1 MRFIG
6 FYNYTVWLTYISL
19 LSGAMG
25 IMLAC
30 GGHAILAVVCLAL
43 SGLLDAFDGKVA
55 RTKKDRTEAEK
66 QYGIELDSLCDLV
79 CFGALPVAICW
90 RLGMRGVFGV
100 AILLFYI
107 LAGLIRLAWF
117 NVTEEERQ
125 QETSENRHY
134 YQGLPITS
142 IAVILPVF
150 YAGSVWM
157 GEWFLPALH
166 VLMLVVGL
174 LFILN
179 FRFCKPDNKTL
190 VILIVVTAAAVLF
203 VLVRRHFGGYVP
215 GAWRG
220 RLSR

>member
-19 LSGAMG
+19 LSGAAG

-30 GGHAILAVVCLAL
+30 SGHGTLAVVCLAL

-55 RTKKDRTEAEK
+55 RTKTDRTEAEK
-66 QYGIELDSLCDLV
+66 KYGIQLDSLCDIV
-79 CFGALPVAICW
+79 CFGALPVAMCW
-90 RLGMRGVFGV
+90 KLGMRGVPGV
-100 AILLFYI
+100 AILLFYA

-125 QETSENRHY
+125 QETSENRRY

-142 IAVILPVF
+142 IAVILPIF

-157 GEWFLPALH
+157 GQWFVPVLH
-166 VLMLVVGL
+166 VVMLLVGL
-174 LFILN
+174 LFILK
-179 FRFCKPDNKTL
+179 FRFCKPDSKTL
-190 VILIVVTAAAVLF
+190 VILIVVTAVAVLYA
-203 VLVRRHFGGYVP
+203 LECRHWGGLLP

-220 RLSR
+220 RLLR